1 METVLSRSQ
10 ALLVLNALPHLGPI
24 TANRLLEAC
33 GGDPVAVLLADPAAL
48 RAVRGVGPVIADTL
62 AAWKTHVDLAA
73 EERGLRERG
82 AAFLPAEDVSYPPL
96 LREIHDPPIGLYCR
110 GRFAPATTCVAIVG
124 SRRTTQYGLA
134 TARRLGG
141 ELARRGFCVVSG
153 LARGIDTAAHEGAL
167 EAGGRTAAVLGT
179 GIDLVYP
186 PENRALTER
195 IAREGA
201 LLSEFR
207 LGRPADRQS
216 FAMRN
221 RIVAGM
227 SAAIVVVESDID
239 GGSMITARF
248 AAEQGRVVLAV
259 PGRIDQPTSAGCH
272 QLIRDGA
279 VLLTSVED
287 VVDELS
293 YLSGLRPGRI
303 PDNAARGVVRGE
315 EVESCDTIFTAV
327 GVEPTESA
335 PAGAASHDDP
345 RRIEHTPYDQ
355 GHPHDAGQP
364 RADHDRRAEGRLVD
378 TRHERDHEASHGE
391 EHGPHAEHRRRHAP
405 GHGQRDGSRDPGA
418 GGALAPEASPAE
430 ATVLELFRG
439 GAILATEDVALGLG
453 WSAKRA
459 MAVILRLELRGC
471 LVKRTDGRHEEKS
484 RGW

>member
-1 METVLSRSQ
+1 MLSRSQ
-10 ALLVLNALPHLGPI
+10 ALVVLNALPHLGPI

-33 GGDPVAVLLADPAAL
+33 GGDPVAVLTTDPAAL
-48 RAVRGVGPVIADTL
+48 RSVRGVGPVIAETL
-62 AAWKTHVDLAA
+62 VAWRSHVDLAA
-73 EERGLRERG
+73 EERGLRANR
-82 AAFLPAEDVSYPPL
+82 ATFLAAEDEGYPIL

-110 GRFAPATTCVAIVG
+110 GRYEPAQTSVAIVG

-167 EAGGRTAAVLGT
+167 DAGGRTVAVLGT
-179 GIDLVYP
+179 GVDLVYP
-186 PENRALTER
+186 PENRTLTER

-207 LGRPADRQS
+207 LGRSADRQS

-227 SAAIVVVESDID
+227 SAAIVVVESDVD

-279 VLLTSVED
+279 VLLTSVDD
-287 VVDELS
+287 VVDELG
-293 YLSGLRPGRI
+293 YLRGLRPGRI
-303 PDNAARGVVRGE
+303 PDNAARGVVGE
-315 EVESCDTIFTAV
+315 RN
-327 GVEPTESA
+327 GESA
-335 PAGAASHDDP
+335 NALPAATDAEPCGVTVAGVASH
-345 RRIEHTPYDQ
+345 
-355 GHPHDAGQP
+355 HD
-364 RADHDRRAEGRLVD
+364 DRRRE
-378 TRHERDHEASHGE
+378 S
-391 EHGPHAEHRRRHAP
+391 P
-405 GHGQRDGSRDPGA
+405 GHGDTATDGARP
-418 GGALAPEASPAE
+418 LAASPPEAA
-430 ATVLELFRG
+430 VLELFRG

-453 WSAKRA
+453 WSAERT
-459 MAVILRLELRGC
+459 MAVILRLELDGR
-471 LVKRTDGRHEEKS
+471 LVKRADGRHEEKARS
-484 RGW
+484 

>member
-1 METVLSRSQ
+1 MLSRSQ
-10 ALLVLNALPHLGPI
+10 ALVVLNALPHLGPI

-33 GGDPVAVLLADPAAL
+33 GGDPVAVLTTDPAAL
-48 RAVRGVGPVIADTL
+48 RSVRGVGPVIAETL
-62 AAWKTHVDLAA
+62 VAWRSHVDLAA
-73 EERGLRERG
+73 EERGLRANR
-82 AAFLPAEDVSYPPL
+82 ATFLAAEDEGYPIL

-110 GRFAPATTCVAIVG
+110 GRYEPAQTSVAIVG

-167 EAGGRTAAVLGT
+167 DAGGRTVAVLGT
-179 GIDLVYP
+179 GVDLVYP
-186 PENRALTER
+186 PENRTLTER

-207 LGRPADRQS
+207 LGRSADRQS

-227 SAAIVVVESDID
+227 SAAIVVVESDVD

-279 VLLTSVED
+279 VLLTSAED

-293 YLSGLRPGRI
+293 YLRGLRPGPI
-303 PDNAARGVVRGE
+303 PDNPARGVVRVDRSEG
-315 EVESCDTIFTAV
+315 DDIPD
-327 GVEPTESA
+327 GVDSS
-335 PAGAASHDDP
+335 AGAS
-345 RRIEHTPYDQ
+345 
-355 GHPHDAGQP
+355 
-364 RADHDRRAEGRLVD
+364 
-378 TRHERDHEASHGE
+378 
-391 EHGPHAEHRRRHAP
+391 
-405 GHGQRDGSRDPGA
+405 
-418 GGALAPEASPAE
+418 ALPAE
-430 ATVLELFRG
+430 AAVLELFRG
-439 GAILATEDVALGLG
+439 GAILATEEIASALG
-453 WSAKRA
+453 WSAERA
-459 MAVILRLELRGC
+459 MAVTLRLELSGS
-471 LVKRTDGRHEEKS
+471 LIKRADGRNEEVA
-484 RGW
+484 RG

>member
-1 METVLSRSQ
+1 MEIALSRSQ
-10 ALLVLNALPHLGPI
+10 ARLVLNALPHLGPI

-33 GGDPVAVLLADPAAL
+33 GGDPVAVLTADSATL
-48 RAVRGVGPVIADTL
+48 RAVRGVGPVIAETL
-62 AAWKTHVDLAA
+62 VGWRSHVDLVA
-73 EERGLRERG
+73 EERGLRECG
-82 AAFLPAEDVSYPPL
+82 AAFFAAGDDGYPRL

-110 GRFAPATTCVAIVG
+110 GRYDPARTCVAIVG

-134 TARRLGG
+134 TARGLGR

-167 EAGGRTAAVLGT
+167 EAGGSTVAVLGT
-179 GIDLVYP
+179 GVDLVYP
-186 PENRALTER
+186 PENRTLTER

-227 SAAIVVVESDID
+227 SAAIVVVESDVD

-293 YLSGLRPGRI
+293 YLRGLRPSPI

-315 EVESCDTIFTAV
+315 NLDPHDTDSEDAGEQRSDPAPV
-327 GVEPTESA
+327 GVVSSRHHHRRLESH
-335 PAGAASHDDP
+335 SHHDVC
-345 RRIEHTPYDQ
+345 PYDEVHRDNDECCY
-355 GHPHDAGQP
+355 GDEPRGNEERSDACDPSDGRSGP
-364 RADHDRRAEGRLVD
+364 RALG
-378 TRHERDHEASHGE
+378 
-391 EHGPHAEHRRRHAP
+391 AP
-405 GHGQRDGSRDPGA
+405 S
-418 GGALAPEASPAE
+418 LETSPAE
-430 ATVLELFRG
+430 AAVLELFRG
-439 GAILATEDVALGLG
+439 GAILATEEVALALG
-453 WSAKRA
+453 WSAKHA
-459 MAVILRLELRGC
+459 MAVILRLELGGR
-471 LVKRTDGRHEEKS
+471 LVKRADGLHEERFRS
-484 RGW
+484 ER

>member
-1 METVLSRSQ
+1 MESALSPSQ
-10 ALLVLNALPHLGPI
+10 ALLVLNALPHVGPI

-33 GGDPVAVLLADPAAL
+33 GGDPAAVLAAAPETL
-48 RAVRGVGPVIADTL
+48 RAVRGVGPVIAATL
-62 AAWKTHVDLAA
+62 ATWRAHVDLAA
-73 EERGLRERG
+73 EERGLQDCG
-82 AAFLPAEDVSYPPL
+82 AAFVAAADDGYPPL

-110 GRFAPATTCVAIVG
+110 GRYEPGRTCVAIVG

-167 EAGGRTAAVLGT
+167 EAGGGTAAVLGT
-179 GIDLVYP
+179 GVDLVYP

-227 SAAIVVVESDID
+227 SAAIVVVESDVD

-287 VVDELS
+287 VVDELG
-293 YLSGLRPGRI
+293 YLRGLRPGPI

-315 EVESCDTIFTAV
+315 PADGDGRPHREGEDETA
-327 GVEPTESA
+327 
-335 PAGAASHDDP
+335 
-345 RRIEHTPYDQ
+345 
-355 GHPHDAGQP
+355 
-364 RADHDRRAEGRLVD
+364 ADR
-378 TRHERDHEASHGE
+378 
-391 EHGPHAEHRRRHAP
+391 PP
-405 GHGQRDGSRDPGA
+405 GSSLIP
-418 GGALAPEASPAE
+418 PPASPAE
-430 ATVLELFRG
+430 AAVLELFRG

-453 WSAKRA
+453 WSAERA
-459 MAVILRLELRGC
+459 MAVILRLELGGR
-471 LVKRTDGRHEEKS
+471 LVKRADGRHEEAAG
-484 RGW
+484 R

>member
-1 METVLSRSQ
+1 MLSRSQ
-10 ALLVLNALPHLGPI
+10 ALVVLNALPHLGPI

-33 GGDPVAVLLADPAAL
+33 GGDPVAVLTTDPAAL
-48 RAVRGVGPVIADTL
+48 RSVRGVGPVIAETL
-62 AAWKTHVDLAA
+62 VAWRSHVDLAA
-73 EERGLRERG
+73 EERGLRANR
-82 AAFLPAEDVSYPPL
+82 AIFLAAEDEGYPIL

-110 GRFAPATTCVAIVG
+110 GRYEPAQTSVAIVG

-167 EAGGRTAAVLGT
+167 DAGGRTVAVLGT
-179 GIDLVYP
+179 GVDLVYP
-186 PENRALTER
+186 PENRTLTER

-207 LGRPADRQS
+207 LGRSADRQS

-227 SAAIVVVESDID
+227 SAAIVVVESDVD

-279 VLLTSVED
+279 VLLTSAED

-293 YLSGLRPGRI
+293 YLRGLRPGPI
-303 PDNAARGVVRGE
+303 PDNPARGVVRVDRSEG
-315 EVESCDTIFTAV
+315 DDIPD
-327 GVEPTESA
+327 GVDSPSGDSA
-335 PAGAASHDDP
+335 
-345 RRIEHTPYDQ
+345 
-355 GHPHDAGQP
+355 
-364 RADHDRRAEGRLVD
+364 L
-378 TRHERDHEASHGE
+378 
-391 EHGPHAEHRRRHAP
+391 
-405 GHGQRDGSRDPGA
+405 
-418 GGALAPEASPAE
+418 PAE
-430 ATVLELFRG
+430 AAVLELFRG
-439 GAILATEDVALGLG
+439 GAILATEEIASALG
-453 WSAKRA
+453 WSAERA
-459 MAVILRLELRGC
+459 MAVTLRLELSGS
-471 LVKRTDGRHEEKS
+471 LIKRADGRNEEVA
-484 RGW
+484 RG

>member
-1 METVLSRSQ
+1 MEPMLSRSQ
-10 ALLVLNALPHLGPI
+10 ALVVLNALPHLGPI

-33 GGDPVAVLLADPAAL
+33 GGDPVAVLTTDPAAL
-48 RAVRGVGPVIADTL
+48 RSVRGVGPVIAETL
-62 AAWKTHVDLAA
+62 VAWRSHVDLAA
-73 EERGLRERG
+73 EERGLRANR
-82 AAFLPAEDVSYPPL
+82 AIFLAAEDEGYPIL

-110 GRFAPATTCVAIVG
+110 GRYEPAQTSVAIVG

-167 EAGGRTAAVLGT
+167 DAGGRTVAVLGT
-179 GIDLVYP
+179 GVDLVYP
-186 PENRALTER
+186 PENRTLTER

-207 LGRPADRQS
+207 LGRSADRQS

-227 SAAIVVVESDID
+227 SAAIVVVESDVD

-279 VLLTSVED
+279 VLLTSAED

-293 YLSGLRPGRI
+293 YLRGLRPGPI
-303 PDNAARGVVRGE
+303 PDNPARGVVRVDRSEG
-315 EVESCDTIFTAV
+315 DDIPD
-327 GVEPTESA
+327 GVDS
-335 PAGAASHDDP
+335 PAGDS
-345 RRIEHTPYDQ
+345 
-355 GHPHDAGQP
+355 
-364 RADHDRRAEGRLVD
+364 
-378 TRHERDHEASHGE
+378 
-391 EHGPHAEHRRRHAP
+391 
-405 GHGQRDGSRDPGA
+405 
-418 GGALAPEASPAE
+418 ALPAE
-430 ATVLELFRG
+430 AAVLELFRG
-439 GAILATEDVALGLG
+439 GAILATEEIASALG
-453 WSAKRA
+453 WSAERA
-459 MAVILRLELRGC
+459 MAVTLRLELSGS
-471 LVKRTDGRHEEKS
+471 LIKRADGRNEEVA
-484 RGW
+484 RG

>member
-1 METVLSRSQ
+1 MEPMLSRSQ
-10 ALLVLNALPHLGPI
+10 ALVVLNALPHLGPI

-33 GGDPVAVLLADPAAL
+33 GGDPVAVLTTDPAAL
-48 RAVRGVGPVIADTL
+48 RSVRGVGPVIAETL
-62 AAWKTHVDLAA
+62 VAWRSHVDLAA
-73 EERGLRERG
+73 EERGLRANR
-82 AAFLPAEDVSYPPL
+82 ATFLAAEDEGYPIL

-110 GRFAPATTCVAIVG
+110 GRYEPAQTSVAIVG

-167 EAGGRTAAVLGT
+167 DAGGRTVAVLGT
-179 GIDLVYP
+179 GVDLVYP
-186 PENRALTER
+186 PENRTLTER

-227 SAAIVVVESDID
+227 SAAIVVVESDVD

-279 VLLTSVED
+279 VLLTSAED

-293 YLSGLRPGRI
+293 YLRGLRPGPI
-303 PDNAARGVVRGE
+303 PDNPARGVVRVDRSEG
-315 EVESCDTIFTAV
+315 DDIPD
-327 GVEPTESA
+327 GVDSPSGDSA
-335 PAGAASHDDP
+335 
-345 RRIEHTPYDQ
+345 
-355 GHPHDAGQP
+355 
-364 RADHDRRAEGRLVD
+364 L
-378 TRHERDHEASHGE
+378 
-391 EHGPHAEHRRRHAP
+391 
-405 GHGQRDGSRDPGA
+405 
-418 GGALAPEASPAE
+418 PAE
-430 ATVLELFRG
+430 AAVLELFRG
-439 GAILATEDVALGLG
+439 GAILATEEIASALG
-453 WSAKRA
+453 WSAERA
-459 MAVILRLELRGC
+459 MAVTLRLELSGS
-471 LVKRTDGRHEEKS
+471 LIKRADGRNEEVARGGGIPGSEKNVGTS
-484 RGW
+484 RHAEEIT